1 MYVPERVCGVA
12 NWLHSVRTDTS
23 MSGIGPGWTRGS
35 DGERPVPRE
44 YSCELEQLSITISV
58 VEDRIGGMPHISEE

>member
-35 DGERPVPRE
+35 DSERPVPRGL
-44 YSCELEQLSITISV
+44 SCELE
-58 VEDRIGGMPHISEE
+58 